1 MDVNWA
7 LEQLENYLTLME
19 RVPLPP
25 EERRSNK
32 KSRTRGTEREIK
44 EAEHVVSAIGQAVYA
59 EPPRWVSR
67 DLVMRLRWE
76 LTQGDEVRRR
86 LGLDGPPPAYS
97 GESMHPWVWDA
108 ASPHW
113 SSGNFDAAVWAA
125 GVNVNSRLQ
134 KKTGRKDLGEAKLLA
149 ESFSTEDPVPGR
161 PRLRLVDQSNP
172 DLFKDVHVGA
182 SLLGRGLYSAVR
194 NTINHVG
201 AEVHG
206 FGETESMEALA
217 GFSLLSRWIE
227 RADLEEGSLEP

>member
-1 MDVNWA
+1 MGARTAGELPEPDRAGSLPVE
-7 LEQLENYLTLME
+7 EQ
-19 RVPLPP
+19 RP
-25 EERRSNK
+25 NK
-32 KSRTRGTEREIK
+32 KSRFRGSERQIK
-44 EAEHVVSAIGQAVYA
+44 EAGHVVSLIAQAVYEKA
-59 EPPRWVSR
+59 PHWLNR
-67 DLVMRLRWE
+67 DLATKLRWE
-76 LTQGDEVRRR
+76 LIEGDEVRRR
-86 LGLDGPPPAYS
+86 LGLDEPPPAYS

-108 ASPHW
+108 AKSHW

-134 KKTGRKDLGEAKLLA
+134 KKMGRKDIGEAKLLQEA
-149 ESFSTEDPVPGR
+149 FSTEEPAEGR
-161 PRLRLVDQSNP
+161 PRLRLVDRSNP

-201 AEVHG
+201 AEVHQ

-227 RADLEEGSLEP
+227 RAEVAVEFRFDN